1 MGFLLLILY
10 PGSSAASSASSHT
23 IFVTTQSLSPTIFHT
38 QSLSPTI
45 FHTHLCQTPSFT
57 NHLCHQSQSL
67 SHNLCHN
74 TSLSSHTIFVT
85 QSLSNLCHTPSLTH
99 NFTRVALGDIR
110 LRFACQ
116 AWHLVTSTFVLRGT
130 RGTYGTGLALVARL
144 GWDWSPVTPRHFCG
158 RRGTW

>member
-38 QSLSPTI
+38 HIFVRHHLSQTI
-45 FHTHLCQTPSFT
+45 FVINHNLC
-57 NHLCHQSQSL
+57 
-67 SHNLCHN
+67 HNLCHN